1 MTAIGMAVMGL
12 YVTRTLETS
21 LMAYL
26 TASMVRDARLIHDAI
41 LPYVTQG
48 TPVGAV
54 QELVHKYG
62 TMLGSEARLTVIAV
76 YGTVLGDSGLDLG

>member
-21 LMAYL
+21 LMTYL
-26 TASMVRDARLIHDAI
+26 TASMVRDAHLIHDAI

-54 QELVHKYG
+54 QEQD
-62 TMLGSEARLTVIAV
+62 R
-76 YGTVLGDSGLDLG
+76 